1 MELVGSVFLVV
12 GGLGVT
18 IWASG
23 LVVVRAE
30 RIVSGLGIPPFVV
43 GMVLFAI
50 GTDLPEMANSVAS
63 AVSGHGDLVVGN
75 ATGSALVQST
85 FVLGI
90 LAFVSRK
97 PLAVPRRDLLATG
110 LPTVVGLG
118 AVALLVSDGNLGR
131 GDGAFLVALWIASSV
146 VAARLAPPEQLELPE
161 PETSRTADILGMLGG
176 FVLIA
181 VGATAA
187 VEGFVDVAGF
197 FGVPELVIGFLLFS
211 VGTSVPELVVNVRAL
226 RKGEA
231 TMAVGG
237 VVGASL
243 LDSTLTVGLG
253 PLVSPVDVSA
263 GPAFAGTLWIL
274 LAIAMATAALT
285 ARSRLDRTVGAFL
298 LLTYGLVAVQLA

>member
-1 MELVGSVFLVV
+1 MDLLGATLLVV

-90 LAFVSRK
+90 LAFVARR
-97 PLAVPRRDLLATG
+97 PLPIPRRDLLATG
-110 LPTVVGLG
+110 VPTVVGLG
-118 AVALLVSDGNLGR
+118 AVALLVADGNLGR
-131 GDGAFLVALWIASSV
+131 VDGAFLVALGIASSV

-161 PETSRTADILGMLGG
+161 PETSRTADILGMLGA
-176 FVLIA
+176 FVLVA
-181 VGATAA
+181 GGATAA
-187 VEGFVDVAGF
+187 VEGFVDVAGL
-197 FGVPELVIGFLLFS
+197 FGVPELVIGLLLSS
-211 VGTSVPELVVNVRAL
+211 VGTSLPELVVNVRAL

-237 VVGASL
+237 IVGASL
-243 LDSTLTVGLG
+243 LDSTLTVGIG

-263 GPAFAGTLWIL
+263 GPASAGTLWIL
-274 LAIAMATAALT
+274 AAIAVTTAALT
-285 ARSRLDRTVGAFL
+285 ARSRLDRTVGAVL
-298 LLTYGLVAVQLA
+298 ILTYGLVAVQLA